1 MKKLFAFI
9 LFITISFSVSGYDVD
24 REELEKNKKDVEF
37 INFTGT
43 HEKIDTRK
51 EIYSIGEAL
60 GMQLDGKQNVSLSGK
75 YRILHLVD
83 PTEPEKLGAD
93 IFILE
98 KSAGVDHIRNLRLIL
113 SGYLKSAYGYSE
125 EDSSLIAEFVT
136 YYNAVF
142 RGNTAYFETK
152 YNNMVLVNIAADNAG
167 IDVHYKNWPGKT
179 RMIIPLKNGRNGGTA
194 GPSPKELSEEKV
206 IEDLRKNPD
215 KGIPPR
221 KEMVELREKELDK
234 ELESASEKE
243 EKIEKKQE
251 EVSEEIEKINE
262 KIAAAEESRGKGEI
276 SDKEFEE
283 EKSTLDEKKDEL
295 AEEEETLSDEIEK
308 VKEEI
313 AIIEK
318 EKDEVAQEREIIAS
332 DTNELLESGDAA
344 ADSSSLTGTMR
355 KPEDTFFIRVLED
368 SSGKYGEL
376 VLLDNE
382 TGKIEKTSSLK
393 KTGIRG
399 FLIEKTPLFSTVL
412 ITASDNGNDFFLIRA
427 ETDTLAVTAK
437 SMEKIYRD
445 TVIIIID
452 GAVYA
457 VVENGGDYK
466 IGRFSN
472 DLSSA
477 VLSEESVLEDTF
489 IIHDPDNGRIFFQNS
504 EGEIIAADSSDL
516 TKFKGE

>member
-1 MKKLFAFI
+1 MKKLLPFI

-60 GMQLDGKQNVSLSGK
+60 GRQLDGKQNVSVSQK

-83 PTEPEKLGAD
+83 PTEPDKLGAD

-98 KSAGVDHIRNLRLIL
+98 KNAAVDHIRNLRLIL

-125 EDSSLIAEFVT
+125 KDSSLIAEFVT

-152 YNNMVLVNIAADNAG
+152 YNNMVLVNITADNAG

-194 GPSPKELSEEKV
+194 GPSPKELSEKKV

-234 ELESASEKE
+234 ELAAAVEKE
-243 EKIEKKQE
+243 DNIEKKLD
-251 EVSEEIEKINE
+251 EVTDEIEKIDE
-262 KIAAAEESRGKGEI
+262 KITASEESRDKGEI
-276 SDKEFEE
+276 SEKEFEE
-283 EKSTLDEKKDEL
+283 EKSALEEKKDKL
-295 AEEEETLSDEIEK
+295 AEQDKALSDEKEK
-308 VKEEI
+308 VKENI
-313 AIIEK
+313 SVIEK
-318 EKDEVAQEREIIAS
+318 EKDEVAEEREIIAS
-332 DTNELLESGDAA
+332 DSNKLLESVAA
-344 ADSSSLTGTMR
+344 AEDASSLTGSMR
-355 KPEDTFFIRVLED
+355 KTEDTFFIRVLED
-368 SSGKYGEL
+368 SSGKYGEI
-376 VLLDNE
+376 VLLDNK
-382 TGKIEKTSSLK
+382 TGKIEKESSVK

-399 FLIEKTPLFSTVL
+399 FLERGTSSSSTVIL
-412 ITASDNGNDFFLIRA
+412 SASDNGLDYYLMQVDRNTLEVTEKGA
-427 ETDTLAVTAK
+427 EKVYK
-437 SMEKIYRD
+437 D
-445 TVIIIID
+445 TVITEEGGYIF
-452 GAVYA
+452 AVA
-457 VVENGGDYK
+457 EKGGNYK
-466 IGRFSN
+466 IVKFSET
-472 DLSSA
+472 LSSEYTSEKD
-477 VLSEESVLEDTF
+477 VLKDTF
-489 IIHDPDNGRIFFQNS
+489 IIHDSAKKRIFFQNS
-504 EGEIIAADSSDL
+504 SGDIVSADSSDL
-516 TKFKGE
+516 TVFKGE